1 MVEAQVV
8 TGEML
13 LVERMVVQVRVEQ
26 GAEAAQVLADQVVVD
41 R

>member
-8 TGEML
+8 TGEMVL
-13 LVERMVVQVRVEQ
+13 MDLMVVRVEQ
-26 GAEAAQVLADQVVVD
+26 GEEAAQVLAVQEEVD

>member
-26 GAEAAQVLADQVVVD
+26 VEEAAQVLAVQEEVD